1 MWKLSIEN
9 KLNHSRLLVHYNISF
24 YNCYLQVLDM
34 GRRTQNPCY
43 ISKTR
48 RYHPVLGCNDS
59 LELPVKFSGV
69 VQRRVHHWL
78 LLSTGDHEAL
88 LMKWARSR
96 NEEGQEVD
104 MLRLSGLFRHLLATC
119 GHIVPEGGIEPPRPC
134 GHWILNPAR
143 LPIPPLWLPINS
155 LILANQS

>member
-1 MWKLSIEN
+1 MKTAAVVVSSSHTFLEIST
-9 KLNHSRLLVHYNISF
+9 KPPSVTQASCLNFPYVF
-24 YNCYLQVLDM
+24 YA
-34 GRRTQNPCY
+34 R
-43 ISKTR
+43 
-48 RYHPVLGCNDS
+48 
-59 LELPVKFSGV
+59 
-69 VQRRVHHWL
+69 HHWL

-104 MLRLSGLFRHLLATC
+104 ILRLSGLFRHLLATC
-119 GHIVPEGGIEPPRPC
+119 GHIVPEEGLEPSLSC
-134 GHWILNPAR
+134 DNWILNPAR